1 MRKVFKKL
9 SAVLFAG
16 FLAVATIPNGFS
28 DAAQDTTALSD
39 GTAYLNINNSDWAE
53 FEATWTNAEITGD
66 GTYTVSM
73 EATEAQ
79 NLAQFNALEVVNG
92 ETFLGN
98 KSIVTVDE
106 IKLNGEAIE
115 LAGYSYTCSADGA
128 GVTTRVNLYN
138 EWNKPTDDTG
148 AVAADTRCEQDA
160 TGATPMLWKAEQLE
174 GVKSIEVTFTVSH
187 FGEHEDAPVVKDK
200 VAEELP
206 AEGTQSYITFADTG
220 WANQWWNDGNEYAT
234 VTMNQATVTGEGEY
248 TVSCEIKATEDA
260 PAKGLAFFDVEIK
273 DGEKYFPYGFMDV
286 KSVKING
293 EEVAFTGRTYTSS
306 DNQLDTR
313 TNLYNEW
320 VNVEDKTFGGRTA
333 DGTAGVTATPVDVSA
348 FADVDITSI
357 EVTYELIADGIPF
370 GSYVETV
377 EEEVD
382 TTGPWTAFLMFADG
396 LDNSWCN
403 YNMGVGNETQV
414 TGDGVYE
421 VSLTA
426 EQVGAS
432 TKADPQDGALVFL
445 VDIDGMGK
453 AMKSVGTLRE
463 NDKEELKDTDAKVKI
478 AVFVDGERITS
489 NSDNLVLGDIE
500 GNGRFRI
507 DISNAYD
514 GSGTGISENPACDTA
529 ALTPEKEIKVVFSIS
544 GTGVGTA
551 ADADLEAYIT
561 EKGYGATADTEA
573 PTEVITEAPTE
584 ATTAAP
590 ATTEA
595 AKDDDKKDGL
605 SGGVI
610 AAIIGG
616 VVVVLGAICGIV
628 MSKKKKDE

>member
-1 MRKVFKKL
+1 MKKFLRKV

-16 FLAVATIPNGFS
+16 VLAISTVPGGFVK
-28 DAAQDTTALSD
+28 AAQDIDSYAD
-39 GTAYLNINNSDWAE
+39 GTAYLSINNTDWSDY
-53 FEATWTNAEITGD
+53 EATYTTAEITGD

-73 EATEAQ
+73 EAAEAQ
-79 NLAQFNALEVVNG
+79 NLAQFNALQVKNG
-92 ETFLGN
+92 EKVMGN
-98 KSIVTVDE
+98 KSIITVDE
-106 IKLNGEAIE
+106 IKLNGEAIT
-115 LAGYSYTCSADGA
+115 LQGYSYTCSADGA
-128 GVTTRVNLYN
+128 GIDTRVNLYN
-138 EWNKPTDDTG
+138 EWNKPTDDSG
-148 AVAADTRCEQDA
+148 AIAKDTRCEQDA
-160 TGATPMLWKAEQLE
+160 AGATAMLWTADQLT
-174 GVKSIEVTFTVSH
+174 GVKSVEVTFTVSH
-187 FGEHEDAPVVKDK
+187 FGEHEDEPVVKEK
-200 VAEELP
+200 VAQELP
-206 AEGTQSYITFADTG
+206 AEGTTSYITFMDGSYT
-220 WANQWWNDGNEYAT
+220 NQWWDDGNEYPT

-248 TVSCEIKATEDA
+248 TVSCEIKATEEA
-260 PAKGLAFFDVEIK
+260 PAKGFSFIDVEIK
-273 DGEKYFPYGFMDV
+273 DGELYFPYGYMNI

-293 EEVAFTGRTYTSS
+293 EEVALTGKTYTSS
-306 DNQLDTR
+306 DNGIATR
-313 TNLYNEW
+313 TNLYNDW

-333 DGTAGVTATPVDVSA
+333 DGSSDVTPKAVDVSA

-357 EVTYELIADGIPF
+357 EVTYELIADGVPF

-377 EEEVD
+377 AEEVD

-396 LDNSWCN
+396 KEESWQN

-426 EQVGAS
+426 EQAGGKG
-432 TKADPQDGALVFL
+432 KAEPQDGALVFL

-453 AMKSVGTLRE
+453 AMKSVGTLRA
-463 NDKEELKDTDAKVKI
+463 NDKDELKDTDAKVKI

-514 GSGTGISENPACDTA
+514 GSGTGMSENPACDTA
-529 ALTPEKEIKVVFSIS
+529 ALTPEKEIKVVFSIT

-551 ADADLEAYIT
+551 GDTDLEAYIT
-561 EKGYGATADTEA
+561 AKGYGTPASTEA
-573 PTEVITEAPTE
+573 VTEAATEGTTAPEVIA
-584 ATTAAP
+584 
-590 ATTEA
+590 TEA
-595 AKDDDKKDGL
+595 AKEDDEKEGL

-616 VVVVLGAICGIV
+616 VVVLLGAICGV
-628 MSKKKKDE
+628 VLSKKKKNS

>member
-1 MRKVFKKL
+1 MKKFLRKV

-16 FLAVATIPNGFS
+16 VLAISTVPGGFVK
-28 DAAQDTTALSD
+28 AAQDIDSYAD
-39 GTAYLNINNSDWAE
+39 GTAYLSINNTDWADY
-53 FEATWTNAEITGD
+53 EATYTTAEITGD

-73 EATEAQ
+73 EAAEAQ
-79 NLAQFNALEVVNG
+79 NLAQFNALQVKNG
-92 ETFLGN
+92 EKVMGN
-98 KSIVTVDE
+98 KSIITVDE
-106 IKLNGEAIE
+106 IKLNGEAIT
-115 LAGYSYTCSADGA
+115 LQGYSYTCSADGA
-128 GVTTRVNLYN
+128 GIDTRVNLYN
-138 EWNKPTDDTG
+138 EWNKPTDDSG
-148 AVAADTRCEQDA
+148 AIAKDTRCEQDA
-160 TGATPMLWKAEQLE
+160 AGATAMLWTADQLT
-174 GVKSIEVTFTVSH
+174 GVKSVEVTFTVSH
-187 FGEHEDAPVVKDK
+187 FGEHEDEPVVKEK
-200 VAEELP
+200 VAQELP
-206 AEGTQSYITFADTG
+206 AEGTTSYITFMDGSYT
-220 WANQWWNDGNEYAT
+220 NQWWDDGNEYPT

-248 TVSCEIKATEDA
+248 TVSCEIKATEEA
-260 PAKGLAFFDVEIK
+260 PAKGFSFIDVEIK
-273 DGEKYFPYGFMDV
+273 DGELYFPYGYMNI

-293 EEVAFTGRTYTSS
+293 EEVALTGKTYTSS
-306 DNQLDTR
+306 DNGIATR
-313 TNLYNEW
+313 TNLYNDW

-333 DGTAGVTATPVDVSA
+333 DGSSDVTPKAVDVSA

-357 EVTYELIADGIPF
+357 EVTYELIADGVPF

-377 EEEVD
+377 AEEVD

-396 LDNSWCN
+396 KEESWQN

-426 EQVGAS
+426 EQAGGKG
-432 TKADPQDGALVFL
+432 KAEPQDGALVFL

-453 AMKSVGTLRE
+453 AMKSVGTLRA
-463 NDKEELKDTDAKVKI
+463 NDKDELKDTDAKVKI

-514 GSGTGISENPACDTA
+514 GSGTGMSENPACDTA
-529 ALTPEKEIKVVFSIS
+529 ALTPEKEIKVVFSIT

-551 ADADLEAYIT
+551 GDTDLEAYIT
-561 EKGYGATADTEA
+561 AKGYGTPASTEA
-573 PTEVITEAPTE
+573 VTEAATEGTTAPEVIA
-584 ATTAAP
+584 
-590 ATTEA
+590 TEA
-595 AKDDDKKDGL
+595 AKEDDEKEGL

-616 VVVVLGAICGIV
+616 VVVLLGAICGV
-628 MSKKKKDE
+628 VLSKKKKNS